1 MALLA
6 TARASFP
13 FRAGGGG
20 SGLGLDRQTICDRW
34 EEEGIVV
41 ERGSWLLVY
50 VEAVINVIF
59 LFKVELNTHPGSRA
73 RRL

>member
-20 SGLGLDRQTICDRW
+20 GGSGLGPDRQTICDRW

-41 ERGSWLLVY
+41 E
-50 VEAVINVIF
+50 
-59 LFKVELNTHPGSRA
+59 
-73 RRL
+73 